1 VSQTKGSS
9 DPNKAHD
16 DEDGTG
22 PDRVPHVHADAV
34 LRDTQPGAPELD
46 LSKTL
51 PTGAAFHSTWR
62 MQSLTPGSVPGATT
76 SDSGVHSLDDAGQ
89 PGQPGQPGAER
100 PQVVVAH
107 PMGET
112 QKEFIQ
118 AEPVP
123 PRNMRA
129 ARNLLAQTLQMPLT
143 VSPLPPPEQPPQPNQ
158 RRTTAQL
165 HGWTSV
171 QRIGGEASNEATG
184 ARPASARS
192 TDPMSGLGA
201 GRAGHAGNASQGSY
215 GNQERQDPAS
225 RSAPPPLP
233 GRSGRPNLSSAIP
246 SPAGRSLDYDRT
258 TIPNAHAVR
267 VPELSAR
274 EWLFIGLL
282 LCASAATL
290 YSLLV
295 DDVTPTSPEDL
306 ESSSAVEHVVTPAT
320 AADDTPGAQGPAGTP
335 TSQPDKPA
343 AAPAAA
349 PASAAEPWRAP
360 GSASPPSA
368 AGTATPA
375 AAAVQTT
382 ELVTD
387 PPQAEVVL
395 GGAVIGNTPARVARG
410 AQSTDYL
417 LRKPGFEPQV
427 VRVSAQSPERISVTL
442 HSRTPATDL
451 SNLPAAK

>member
-1 VSQTKGSS
+1 
-9 DPNKAHD
+9 
-16 DEDGTG
+16 
-22 PDRVPHVHADAV
+22 
-34 LRDTQPGAPELD
+34 
-46 LSKTL
+46 
-51 PTGAAFHSTWR
+51 
-62 MQSLTPGSVPGATT
+62 MQSLTPGSVPAGTT
-76 SDSGVHSLDDAGQ
+76 PDSGVHSLDDASQ
-89 PGQPGQPGAER
+89 AADQR

-143 VSPLPPPEQPPQPNQ
+143 VSPVPLPPPPEQAPQPQ

-171 QRIGGEASNEATG
+171 QRIGGDASNEATG

-201 GRAGHAGNASQGSY
+201 GRAGHASQPSH
-215 GNQERQDPAS
+215 ERQESAS

-233 GRSGRPNLSSAIP
+233 GRSGRPANLSSAIP

-320 AADDTPGAQGPAGTP
+320 AADDTSATQRPPGTP
-335 TSQPDKPA
+335 TPPPDKPA
-343 AAPAAA
+343 AAPAVA
-349 PASAAEPWRAP
+349 PATAAEPWRAP
-360 GSASPPSA
+360 GSAAPPSA
-368 AGTATPA
+368 AGTTTPA

-395 GGAVIGNTPARVARG
+395 GGAVIGNTPARVTRG